1 MTAPNLW
8 LEALFTVGAAACNGL
23 LAQRCAARETLRPGE
38 DAAAEADVPA
48 AWRVQR
54 PDNRG
59 APDLRRTPEAATA
72 PTPPTPPNPTR
83 AQAPPTP
90 DPTTAQ
96 TPLTPSNQA
105 TDAPQTPTPATP
117 ILVFTRTLTTW
128 DGTPSPSRPATPVTP
143 STSPIAGAK
152 PGPTSA
158 SPEVAMPRPTS
169 AAHLA
174 PGAGTAPD
182 TAPTQLE
189 LDFSPR
195 PTSKPEAEPPAS
207 SGTGEPPQ
215 LGVLLASVVRIL
227 DDVVGQ
233 AVGEAVAD
241 AFTRLQHSHTRDLCA
256 LAERFDAALERQDA
270 RTRELL
276 ERQDERLRD
285 LLASQARTHAEELR
299 ALLRETSSHPASER
313 ASSTELAAIPEALEE
328 LQETLRLG
336 FGEVRSALDRNNH
349 ELTKL
354 RAELAPLAQISV
366 SLRTESAVPLRVTP
380 NDACALPPR
389 TDVQEVAS
397 GIRGP
402 AGGVPRAAPARSP
415 PTREDRAAT
424 QRRFDAVHDD
434 DIVTD
439 DTIADP
445 PHYPLRY
452 RSPDDAAETSYT
464 QEANP

>member
-23 LAQRCAARETLRPGE
+23 LAQRCAARETLRPGD
-38 DAAAEADVPA
+38 DAAAEADVPV

-59 APDLRRTPEAATA
+59 APDLRRTPEANPQTPTTHPNQTTTA
-72 PTPPTPPNPTR
+72 PTPPTPPNSAPGV
-83 AQAPPTP
+83 PPTP
-90 DPTTAQ
+90 GA
-96 TPLTPSNQA
+96 
-105 TDAPQTPTPATP
+105 PTPATP

-128 DGTPSPSRPATPVTP
+128 DGTTSPTRSAPPVP
-143 STSPIAGAK
+143 PPTSPISETK
-152 PGPTSA
+152 PGPTPA
-158 SPEVAMPRPTS
+158 SSEVATPRPTS
-169 AAHLA
+169 AANA
-174 PGAGTAPD
+174 EPEVTSSPD
-182 TAPTQLE
+182 TAPPQLE

-241 AFTRLQHSHTRDLCA
+241 AFTRLQQSHTRDLYA

-299 ALLRETSSHPASER
+299 AMLRETSSHPATSER
-313 ASSTELAAIPEALEE
+313 ASSTALAAIPEALEE

-354 RAELAPLAQISV
+354 RAELALLAQISV
-366 SLRTESAVPLRVTP
+366 LRRPEPEVPIRVTSNNASP
-380 NDACALPPR
+380 ALPPH
-389 TDVQEVAS
+389 TDVQAVVS
-397 GIRGP
+397 GISGP

-434 DIVTD
+434 DIVID

-445 PHYPLRY
+445 PHHPLRY
-452 RSPDDAAETSYT
+452 RPPDDAAETSYT
-464 QEANP
+464 QEASA